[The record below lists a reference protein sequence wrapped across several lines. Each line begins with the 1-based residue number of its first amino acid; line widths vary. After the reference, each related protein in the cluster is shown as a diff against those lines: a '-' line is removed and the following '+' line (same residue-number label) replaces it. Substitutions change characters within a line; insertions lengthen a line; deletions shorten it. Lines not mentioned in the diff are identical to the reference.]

1 MISKTLY
8 VYINI
13 CAKHKL
19 LYLSPFD
26 MPSPLSNACCGR
38 SFSFRFFFLLTLA
51 LRTKSMALGATV
63 LASVLIEITG
73 AIVRT
78 SPTLRLVHVTF
89 EPFLPPPP
97 FFRFQ

>member
-1 MISKTLY
+1 MYILIFVLSTNYCTSLRVICLVLFLTL
-8 VYINI
+8 VVDVLF
-13 CAKHKL
+13 HL
-19 LYLSPFD
+19 D
-26 MPSPLSNACCGR
+26 
-38 SFSFRFFFLLTLA
+38 FFLLTLA

-63 LASVLIEITG
+63 LAPVLIEITG

-89 EPFLPPPP
+89 EPFLPPPS